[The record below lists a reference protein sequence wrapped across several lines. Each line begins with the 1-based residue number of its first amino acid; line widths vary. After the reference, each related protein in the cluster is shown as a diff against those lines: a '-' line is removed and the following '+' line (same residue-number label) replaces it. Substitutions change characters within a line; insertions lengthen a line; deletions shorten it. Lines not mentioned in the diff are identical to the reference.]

1 MKNIK
6 RVAAVH
12 DISGFGKASLT
23 VVIPILSTLG
33 IQVCPLPTAVLSS
46 ITEFPHARIT
56 DLTDFL
62 DEIIQHWQELG
73 LKFDAVYSG
82 FLGSPS
88 QVNMVKRLIKT
99 TVRQDSLIIVDPVM
113 GDKGKLYSP
122 FTPDIIMAM
131 KELILSADVITPNVT
146 EAAFL
151 LDKPQ
156 NLSLDQKQI
165 IEWLFELAELGPDT
179 VIITSVQDYD
189 DPGITCVFAYC
200 QTNKEIWKMSCQY
213 LPADFPGTGDT
224 FSSIVTGFLLNDY
237 KLPSAIEKAVN
248 FIYHAIELSIKCVA
262 DRRQGLY
269 LEPILHLLHDPL
281 DKFTISRITL

>member
-1 MKNIK
+1 MSDLK

-46 ITEFPHARIT
+46 ITEFPYARIT

-73 LKFDAVYSG
+73 LRFDAVYSG

-88 QVNMVKRLIKT
+88 QMNMVKKLINT
-99 TVRQDSLIIVDPVM
+99 TARHDCLIVVDPVM

-122 FTPDIIMAM
+122 FTPDIITAM
-131 KELILSADVITPNVT
+131 KELILSADVITPNIT

-156 NLSLDQKQI
+156 NLVLDQDQI
-165 IEWLFELAELGPDT
+165 IEWLFQLAELGPDT
-179 VIITSVQDYD
+179 VIITSVQECN
-189 DPGITCVFAYC
+189 DPDITCVFAYNR
-200 QTNKEIWKMSCQY
+200 TSKGIWKMSCQY

-224 FSSIVTGFLLNDY
+224 FASIVTGFLLNGY
-237 KLPSAIEKAVN
+237 KLPYAIEKAVS
-248 FIYHAIELSIKCVA
+248 FIYHAIELSIKNIS
-262 DRRQGLY
+262 DHRQGLY
-269 LEPILHLLHDPL
+269 LEPVLHLLHDPL
-281 DKFTISRITL
+281 DKTTIRRINP